1 LEWIEEVIE
10 KKKKLFTT
18 DKHREVAESIGVSA
32 IIKMIVNGKQV
43 FAEINEKALEI
54 FKEVNGEY
62 HYDVGACYAQLARHY
77 AGLGDMEK
85 ADGY

>member
-1 LEWIEEVIE
+1 
-10 KKKKLFTT
+10 
-18 DKHREVAESIGVSA
+18 
-32 IIKMIVNGKQV
+32 MIVNGKQV